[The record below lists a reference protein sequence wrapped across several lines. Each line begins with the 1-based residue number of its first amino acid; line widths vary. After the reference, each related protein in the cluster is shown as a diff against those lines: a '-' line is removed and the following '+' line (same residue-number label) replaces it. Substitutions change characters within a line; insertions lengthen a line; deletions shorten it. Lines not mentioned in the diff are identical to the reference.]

1 MKHRVKKD
9 KPTSSK
15 PIMAPSAKGCLFAS
29 SENTDTPLG
38 AVCWASQKVALH
50 REV

>member
-1 MKHRVKKD
+1 MGVGYYKQSVSVRFFYKD
-9 KPTSSK
+9 
-15 PIMAPSAKGCLFAS
+15 
-29 SENTDTPLG
+29 TDVRPG